1 MSSQGHSTRHP
12 DSHGGQPVAEA
23 ANDQTGAWF
32 EIYLVP
38 ALPAA
43 TGRGPGE
50 EWGWRLCAADGQIM
64 ATSGPHDSLEKCRH
78 AVGALQAFAA
88 GARIE

>member
-32 EIYLVP
+32 EIYRAP
-38 ALPAA
+38 AFPAA
-43 TGRGPGE
+43 TGRGD
-50 EWGWRLCAADGQIM
+50 EWGWRLRAADGQIM
-64 ATSGPHDSLEKCRH
+64 AASAPHDFLEKCRS
-78 AVGALQAFAA
+78 AVAALQAFAA